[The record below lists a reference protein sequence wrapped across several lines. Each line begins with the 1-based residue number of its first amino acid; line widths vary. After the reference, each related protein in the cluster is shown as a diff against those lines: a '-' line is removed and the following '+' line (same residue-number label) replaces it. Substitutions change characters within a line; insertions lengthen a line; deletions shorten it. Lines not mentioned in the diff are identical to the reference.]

1 MPEHQERSN
10 DQAAYP
16 KQRQTTSNACGI
28 RSNFTFAFKKNN
40 CLKHS
45 CRPYRYFLLDG
56 GSCIV
61 LRPSP
66 SLMAYLKQH
75 QRNIMQPSVMMKK
88 KIFPYKKGGGS

>member
-1 MPEHQERSN
+1 MPEHQERRS

-16 KQRQTTSNACGI
+16 KQRQTTSNACSI

-66 SLMAYLKQH
+66 LMSFLKQH

-88 KIFPYKKGGGS
+88 KIFPYKKGG